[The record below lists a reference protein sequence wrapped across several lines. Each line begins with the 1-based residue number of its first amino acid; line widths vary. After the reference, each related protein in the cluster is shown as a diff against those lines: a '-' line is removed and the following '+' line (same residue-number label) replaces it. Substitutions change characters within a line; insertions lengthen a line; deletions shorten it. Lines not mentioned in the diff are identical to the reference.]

1 MRVIDV
7 SNMVLIK
14 EGMKCECPMPLRIP
28 TIVSLMERSEEYI
41 YWFQP
46 PGRDLKSQIA
56 CVCINSKFYALN
68 LKLEKAIFRHV
79 RLTKNFVNVEI
90 LQDGTK
96 KLRIPMRLMQE
107 KLRMSNR
114 VSVRFQSPTNTST

>member
-7 SNMVLIK
+7 GNMVIIK

-114 VSVRFQSPTNTST
+114 VSVRF